1 MALGR
6 ISGPLLKANLV
17 RDGVNLAFETDLLYL
32 DVVNSRVGVNNS
44 SPQYDLDVNG
54 TTKTTTLTASN
65 SLTAGNI
72 SFSGNTISSTN
83 SIINFSP
90 AAGNPTI
97 YQATL
102 QVGSLQL
109 NNNTISTSVTDTS
122 IQISPN
128 GSGQLSVTGN
138 TSITGNLSVGGNIS
152 TTGNVT
158 IGGNII
164 LGTNPVDTIV
174 LNASIASN
182 IIPLT
187 DNTYD
192 LGTSS
197 LRWRSVYANNL
208 YSTNLRL
215 NSLNIGNINFSGNTI
230 STSTNTDLT
239 LVGNGTGGITL
250 GNFRIKGSTI
260 TNVVPGAVTSFVQSG
275 TGYFDFSNAA
285 GFVPPVGNS
294 NNRPNY
300 TPPLGMARYN
310 TDSQALEVW
319 NGTQWASP
327 AGAAAGITDAQAIT
341 IAVEYAIT
349 LG

>member
-54 TTKTTTLTASN
+54 TTKTTTLTVSN
-65 SLTAGNI
+65 QLTAGNI
-72 SFSGNTISSTN
+72 VFSGNTVSSSN
-83 SIINFSP
+83 STINFNP
-90 AAGNPTI
+90 AAGNPTV
-97 YQATL
+97 YQNTL
-102 QVGSLQL
+102 QVGNIQATGS
-109 NNNTISTSVTDTS
+109 TISTIATNSQL
-122 IQISPN
+122 IIAPN
-128 GSGQLSVTGN
+128 G
-138 TSITGNLSVGGNIS
+138 TGNLLINGNTVVNGDLTVNGNIS
-152 TTGNVT
+152 ATGNVT

-182 IIPLT
+182 ILPLT

-192 LGTSS
+192 IGTSS

-215 NSLNIGNINFSGNTI
+215 NSLNIGNINFTGNTI

-239 LVGNGTGGITL
+239 IVGNGSGGVSL
-250 GNFRIKGSTI
+250 GNFRIVGSTI
-260 TNVVPGAVTSFVQSG
+260 TNTVAGAVTTFAQSG
-275 TGYFDFSNAA
+275 TGYFKFSTAN

-294 NNRPNY
+294 NNRPNVV
-300 TPPLGMARYN
+300 TIGMTRYN
-310 TDSQALEVW
+310 TDSQALEIW

-327 AGAAAGITDAQAIT
+327 AGSAAGITDSQAIT